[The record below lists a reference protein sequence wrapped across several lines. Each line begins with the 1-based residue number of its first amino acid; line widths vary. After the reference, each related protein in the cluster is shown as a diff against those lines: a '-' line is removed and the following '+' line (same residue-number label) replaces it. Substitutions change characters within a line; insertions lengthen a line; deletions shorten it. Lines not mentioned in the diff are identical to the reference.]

1 LVNAAPT
8 TAAGGDPSAVDQF
21 RRWARF
27 LFALLALVAAVG
39 IVLVPV
45 GVGVD
50 LARFAAAWPLIL
62 IVAVNVAAT
71 LIAFIALI
79 RGLSGWSPW
88 ALHAVVP
95 VCAVLISIG
104 MARLLIA
111 LTQAQ
116 LMIPLEA
123 LGALLVL
130 TRPHGPDIM
139 PGATLSDR
147 RRVTVV
153 SGVIFASYFVPLVL
167 PLAFAT

>member
-1 LVNAAPT
+1 V
-8 TAAGGDPSAVDQF
+8 
-21 RRWARF
+21 
-27 LFALLALVAAVG
+27 LLALVAAVG

-50 LARFAAAWPLIL
+50 PARFVAAWP
-62 IVAVNVAAT
+62 IVVIIAVNVAAT
-71 LIAFIALI
+71 LIALISLI
-79 RGLSGWSPW
+79 RGLGGWSPW

-95 VCAVLISIG
+95 VCAVLIAIG
-104 MARLLIA
+104 IARLLIA
-111 LTQAQ
+111 LTQVQ
-116 LMIPLEA
+116 LTVPLEA

-153 SGVIFASYFVPLVL
+153 TGVIFASYFVPLVL

>member
-1 LVNAAPT
+1 MNAGPT
-8 TAAGGDPSAVDQF
+8 TAAGGDPAALDQF

-45 GVGVD
+45 GVGLD
-50 LARFAAAWPLIL
+50 PARFTAAWPLIV
-62 IVAVNVAAT
+62 IIAVNVAAT
-71 LIAFIALI
+71 LIALVSLV

-95 VCAVLISIG
+95 VCAVLIAIG
-104 MARLLIA
+104 IVRLLIA
-111 LTQAQ
+111 LTQVQ
-116 LMIPLEA
+116 LTIPLEA

-139 PGATLSDR
+139 PGATLSER
-147 RRVTVV
+147 RRATVV
-153 SGVIFASYFVPLVL
+153 TGVIFASYFVPLVL